1 MRRDNIT
8 PVNTRPE
15 FIRLQRKG
23 RCFYTGL
30 GRSKLS
36 ELIMPTKENNYT
48 PLVKSVNLC
57 TNGKKRGLR
66 LIELQSLFDY
76 LHGEVEKFQESIRK
90 EAPSE

>member
-8 PVNTRPE
+8 PVNPRPE

-90 EAPSE
+90 EALNE

>member
-8 PVNTRPE
+8 PVNPRPE

-48 PLVKSVNLC
+48 PLVKSVNIC

-76 LHGEVEKFQESIRK
+76 LHGEVEKFQSEIRK
-90 EAPSE
+90 GGAQ